1 MSEGERTDHVALDR
15 AYPCDIRFFRER
27 AREERRRLRRAA
39 SERARQVHAEMAEHY
54 EMVAEL
60 LAAKGETKPRS
71 LAAALKRM
79 LELLL
84 PG

>member
-1 MSEGERTDHVALDR
+1 MSEGEKMEHLTLDR

-27 AREERRRLRRAA
+27 AREERRRLRHAA

-60 LAAKGETKPRS
+60 LAAKAGTRPRS
-71 LAAALKRM
+71 LAASLKRM
-79 LELLL
+79 LESLL